1 MYIVD
6 EDDVMDL
13 RVAFEESLQYI
24 QEGEFFCI
32 LKKKK
37 NLDLTLLCFR
47 DTNSISQFRRPILPH

>member
-24 QEGEFFCI
+24 QEGRFSAS
-32 LKKKK
+32 LKKEKPRS
-37 NLDLTLLCFR
+37 NFIMFL
-47 DTNSISQFRRPILPH
+47 